1 MALPLYS
8 LTLFKNDHIE
18 FCKKGL
24 PLEVAYKTLPDYI
37 FGDANWFVN
46 NAKDTNLNLETLLLG
61 ESYRVAWSRNQSEYI
76 LITKTGEPNSII
88 MVESR
93 SPNLSNRGPNTSYV
107 ALPPS
112 DDEEDKAKDINY
124 QMICSR
130 YTSTLKSILE
140 TYIFKKPLLPLY
152 SEPK

>member
-76 LITKTGEPNSII
+76 LITKTGEPNSID
-88 MVESR
+88 R
-93 SPNLSNRGPNTSYV
+93 
-107 ALPPS
+107 
-112 DDEEDKAKDINY
+112 
-124 QMICSR
+124 
-130 YTSTLKSILE
+130 KSVV
-140 TYIFKKPLLPLY
+140 
-152 SEPK
+152 